1 MLYDREEILE
11 ARRVKFFVDYV
22 KKSYPKLNALW
33 VFFFFKKTKKFLPVF
48 RRMCPYLPYGLDD
61 MSKPLS

>member
-1 MLYDREEILE
+1 VLYDREEILE

-33 VFFFFKKTKKFLPVF
+33 VFFFSKRQKNF
-48 RRMCPYLPYGLDD
+48 YLFSEECVHIYL
-61 MSKPLS
+61 MVWMT